1 MSSRS
6 WSPGALASTV
16 LASARRLL
24 PVCCVVCSRAIP
36 EHASPICTLCR
47 TRMPRLTRPRCARC
61 GEPLGRA
68 APAGA
73 PDGRCGTCED
83 WPASLETA
91 ASAFEYAQAVPD
103 VVHALKY
110 GRWRSLAPWMGRVMA
125 PEARSIL
132 GLGGWPVRTALV
144 PVPLSSARLR
154 ERGFNQALDLALP
167 LGGQTGL
174 PVLPVLR
181 RRAGGGRQ
189 AGAGRTFRRENVEG
203 RFAACPVDRTEAAIL
218 VDDVLTTGATAFAC
232 ADALAQAGFTRIA
245 VITFARTSR
254 AIDARASQRG
264 RRIGRLRVV
273 GRSSSRAG
281 PPARER
287 GGASA
292 RAFLESSTGDAMSEA
307 SR

>member
-1 MSSRS
+1 LCGVLARH
-6 WSPGALASTV
+6 PGACITHLHALSHADAAADASPLREVRRATRPRGSGR
-16 LASARRLL
+16 SARRAVRHVRGLAGVARDRGL
-24 PVCCVVCSRAIP
+24 RLRIRAGGP
-36 EHASPICTLCR
+36 GR
-47 TRMPRLTRPRCARC
+47 GPRP
-61 GEPLGRA
+61 
-68 APAGA
+68 
-73 PDGRCGTCED
+73 
-83 WPASLETA
+83 
-91 ASAFEYAQAVPD
+91 QV
-103 VVHALKY
+103 
-110 GRWRSLAPWMGRVMA
+110 RSLA